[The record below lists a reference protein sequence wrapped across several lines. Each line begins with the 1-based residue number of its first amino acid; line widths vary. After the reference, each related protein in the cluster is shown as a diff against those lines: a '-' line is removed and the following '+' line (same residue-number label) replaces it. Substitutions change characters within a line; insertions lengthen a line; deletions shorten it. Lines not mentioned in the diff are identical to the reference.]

1 MSLEI
6 DITRQFRGGASISA
20 RMTLPTG
27 GGTVTALFGPS
38 GVGKTT
44 ILRCIAGL
52 DTPASGRIRMNGEVW
67 FDRATRV
74 NQPPQARRIGYIVQ
88 EQSLFPHLT
97 VAENIGF
104 GVAQAA
110 ARAVIVKRLLITLGL
125 DGLGNRRP
133 SQLSGGQRQRVAI
146 ARALAISPAFLLMDE
161 PLASLDTPARASLR
175 AELRGLLASAGIPAI
190 LVTHDQSEALELA
203 DHAAL
208 MIDGSVR
215 QVGPIAEVFSRPQD
229 DACAAAIGVESV
241 LSGRIERVEEGIAHV
256 RVGSALLVALAP
268 PEFDGIEVLVCI
280 HASDVL
286 LSPDGTGAMSARSRL
301 DGRITGVVQE
311 PSLVRVGIDCGFA
324 LTALVTRAA
333 ARELALASGQPIVAS
348 IKATNVHLIPRR

>member
-20 RMTLPTG
+20 RMTLPTS

-74 NQPPQARRIGYIVQ
+74 NQPPQSRRIGYIVQ

-104 GVAQAA
+104 GVSQAA
-110 ARAVIVKRLLITLGL
+110 ARASIIERLLITMGL
-125 DGLGNRRP
+125 DGLGHRRP

-146 ARALAISPAFLLMDE
+146 ARALAISPSLLLMDE

-175 AELRGLLASAGIPAI
+175 AELRGLLAGAGIPAI

-208 MIDGSVR
+208 MIEGSVR
-215 QVGPIAEVFSRPQD
+215 HVGPIAEVFSRPQD

-241 LSGRIERVEEGIAHV
+241 LPGRIERVEEGIAHV
-256 RVGSALLVALAP
+256 RVGGALLAALAP
-268 PEFDGIEVLVCI
+268 PEFDGVDVLVCI
-280 HASDVL
+280 RASDVL
-286 LSPDGTGAMSARSRL
+286 LSPDGVGTMSARSRL
-301 DGRITGVVQE
+301 AGRVTSLMQE

-333 ARELALASGQPIVAS
+333 ARELALAPGLPIVAS

>member
-6 DITRQFRGGASISA
+6 DITRQFRGGARISA
-20 RMTLPTG
+20 RMSLPTT

-52 DTPASGRIRMNGEVW
+52 DMPASGRIRMNDDVW
-67 FDRATRV
+67 FDQATRV

-104 GVAQAA
+104 GVANAA
-110 ARAVIVKRLLITLGL
+110 SRASIVEQLLSTLGL
-125 DGLGNRRP
+125 DGLGGRRP

-146 ARALAISPAFLLMDE
+146 ARALAISPALLLMDE
-161 PLASLDTPARASLR
+161 PLASLDSPARASLR
-175 AELRGLLASAGIPAI
+175 AELRGLLADAGLPAI

-215 QVGPIAEVFSRPQD
+215 QVGPIAEVFSRPLD

-241 LSGRIERVEEGIAHV
+241 LPGRIERVEEGIAHV
-256 RVGSALLVALAP
+256 RVGGALLAALAP
-268 PEFDGIEVLVCI
+268 PEFDGVEVLVCI
-280 HASDVL
+280 RATDVL
-286 LSPDGTGAMSARSRL
+286 LSPDGAGAMSARSRL
-301 DGRITGVVQE
+301 VGRVTSLVQE

-333 ARELALASGQPIVAS
+333 ARELALAPGQPIVAS